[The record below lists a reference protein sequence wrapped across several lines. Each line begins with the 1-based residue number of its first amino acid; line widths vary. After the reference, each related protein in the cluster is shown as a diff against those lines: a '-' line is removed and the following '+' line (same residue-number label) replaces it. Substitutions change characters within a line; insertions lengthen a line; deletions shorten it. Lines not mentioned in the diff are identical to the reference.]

1 MPKDNE
7 LISVIIPVY
16 NVEKYLEKCVDSV
29 KKQTYDNIEIILV
42 DDGSTDKSGEICD
55 IIANGDNRVKVIH
68 KKNGGLSDARNA
80 GIKIANGE
88 LIGFVDSDDYICQDM
103 YMDLYLIL
111 KKDDSDISICDFV
124 KIKENDDN
132 KEYCVKNK
140 NINFY
145 KYNKIEALNE
155 LLKNEKITNHA
166 WNKLYKKSLFDNIKY
181 PVGKNMEDMA
191 TTYLLFE
198 KANRISYIEKTEY
211 FYLERANSILGNVN
225 KKLIYDLKNISEKR
239 YEYLWEK
246 YPEVHENLI
255 ISQIK
260 NAKIMFSNLILCNL
274 RKDFFGNEY
283 EKEYR
288 FYKENYKFNIGK
300 CKLSKKQKIE
310 YNLLYNNK
318 FLYWYLFKLKIIIKN
333 NGVKI

>member
-7 LISVIIPVY
+7 LISVVIPVY

-29 KKQTYDNIEIILV
+29 KKQTYNNIEIILV
-42 DDGSTDKSGEICD
+42 DDGSTDKSGELCD
-55 IIANGDNRVKVIH
+55 IIAKEDNRIKVIH

-80 GIKIANGE
+80 GVKVANGDF
-88 LIGFVDSDDYICQDM
+88 IGFVDSDDYIYQDM
-103 YMDLYLIL
+103 YMDLYLTL
-111 KKDDSDISICDFV
+111 KKEDSDISICDFV
-124 KIKENDDN
+124 KIKENDDSS
-132 KEYCVKNK
+132 EYCAKNK
-140 NINFY
+140 NVNYY

-198 KANRISYIEKTEY
+198 KANQISYIEKIEY

-225 KKLIYDLKNISEKR
+225 EKLIYNLKDISEKR
-239 YEYLWEK
+239 YEHLWEK
-246 YPEVHENLI
+246 YPEVRENLI

-260 NAKIMFSNLILCNL
+260 NIKIMFSNLILCNL
-274 RKDFFGNEY
+274 RKTFFGNDY

-288 FYKENYKFNIGK
+288 FFKENYKLNIEK

-310 YNLLYNNK
+310 YNLLYKNK
-318 FLYWYLFKLKIIIKN
+318 LLYWYLFKLKIIIKN
-333 NGVKI
+333 NGGKI